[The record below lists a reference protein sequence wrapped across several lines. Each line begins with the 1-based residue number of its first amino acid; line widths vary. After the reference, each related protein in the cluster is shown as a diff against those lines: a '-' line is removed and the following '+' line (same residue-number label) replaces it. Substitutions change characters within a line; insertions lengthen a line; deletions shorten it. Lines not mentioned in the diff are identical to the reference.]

1 MPKQQRAV
9 RIEQKG
15 QMAAIQQLETKSDE
29 ELAAETRY
37 RAAAQALLGARAA
50 ERYDAPAARAHY
62 ERAIAAARP
71 QERMQIRRMADAN
84 LAIAERRVGDIKAAA
99 ERLGVEA
106 PSGRQL
112 FGMRVLGVVAPPKS
126 AGIFARI
133 RGIVVVLAAIV
144 AIVALAFGIVK
155 LIALPF
161 GGLSLDLSIF
171 YAIVLFFVAIGVA
184 VYLGR
189 RRQHAAL
196 AKRDADRAA
205 RLGG

>member
-112 FGMRVLGVVAPPKS
+112 FGMRVLGLVAPPKS

-133 RGIVVVLAAIV
+133 RGIVVVIAAIV

-189 RRQHAAL
+189 RRQRSAL